1 MLDTIKNQRM
11 TMGFN
16 VRHTQFIR
24 LACGRLFQ
32 SLQLNL
38 KRTENVIMLLYILI
52 KSPYKIIQISLSLLV
67 L

>member
-1 MLDTIKNQRM
+1 
-11 TMGFN
+11 MGFN
-16 VRHTQFIR
+16 VRHTQFIW